1 MPMAEPGTAAARSSA
16 DAPAR
21 TARRQQL
28 IDAAIASIS
37 EHGLSRTTVS
47 KVAEAAGLS
56 QGIVNFYFKSKE
68 ALLLATL
75 EHVESEFER
84 VRRAALARAGSAPER
99 RLDAIVE
106 ATFDPSV
113 CNPRFTAVWNAFW
126 GEASARV
133 DYMRV
138 CAGREV
144 AELEETLTL
153 FRAIAKRERQPH
165 VDPEAL
171 GTAFFH
177 LLESIPE
184 PFDPVERYDLEG
196 AKRTCRAFLASVFP
210 ATFASANGARSPR
223 RGAQ

>member
-1 MPMAEPGTAAARSSA
+1 MPQPGTAAAPSSA
-16 DAPAR
+16 DAPGR

-84 VRRAALARAGSAPER
+84 VRRSALARAGNTPER

-106 ATFDPSV
+106 ASFDPSV

-126 GEASARV
+126 GEASARA
-133 DYMRV
+133 DYMHV

-171 GTAFFH
+171 GIAFFH

-196 AKRTCRAFLASVFP
+196 AKRTCRAFLSSVFP
-210 ATFASANGARSPR
+210 ATFALAKGARRSRR
-223 RGAQ
+223 RGTQ

>member
-1 MPMAEPGTAAARSSA
+1 MAEPGAAAARSSA

-21 TARRQQL
+21 TARRQEL

-56 QGIVNFYFKSKE
+56 QGIVNFYFKSKD

-84 VRRAALARAGSAPER
+84 VRRTALARAGNAPER

-113 CNPRFTAVWNAFW
+113 CNPRFSAVWSAFW

-133 DYMRV
+133 DSMRV

-171 GTAFFH
+171 GLAFFH

-210 ATFASANGARSPR
+210 ATFAPANGARRSPR

>member
-1 MPMAEPGTAAARSSA
+1 MVEPGAAIARSSA
-16 DAPAR
+16 AAPAR
-21 TARRQQL
+21 AARRQEL
-28 IDAAIASIS
+28 IAAAIASIS

-47 KVAEAAGLS
+47 KVAQAAGLS
-56 QGIVNFYFKSKE
+56 QGIVNFYFESKE

-84 VRRAALARAGSAPER
+84 VRRTALARAGNAPER

-126 GEASARV
+126 GEAGARA

-144 AELEETLTL
+144 AELEETLML
-153 FRAIAKRERQPH
+153 FRAIAKREPQAH

-196 AKRTCRAFLASVFP
+196 AKRICRAFLASVFP
-210 ATFASANGARSPR
+210 AAFPPASGARRSPR

>member
-1 MPMAEPGTAAARSSA
+1 MAEPRATASASSA
-16 DAPAR
+16 DAPHR
-21 TARRQQL
+21 TARRQEL
-28 IDAAIASIS
+28 IDAAIVSIS
-37 EHGLSRTTVS
+37 EHSLSRTTVS

-84 VRRAALARAGSAPER
+84 VRRAALARAGKAPER

-113 CNPRFTAVWNAFW
+113 CNLRFTAVWNAFW
-126 GEASARV
+126 GEASARE

-153 FRAIAKRERQPH
+153 FRAVAKREPQPH

-171 GTAFFH
+171 GIAFFH

-210 ATFASANGARSPR
+210 ATFAPANGAQRSPH

>member
-1 MPMAEPGTAAARSSA
+1 MAEPEAAAAPSSA

-21 TARRQQL
+21 TARRQEL

-37 EHGLSRTTVS
+37 EHSLSRTTVS

-84 VRRAALARAGSAPER
+84 VRCSALERAGDAPER

-144 AELEETLTL
+144 ADLEETLTL
-153 FRAIAKRERQPH
+153 FRAIAKREGRPH

-171 GTAFFH
+171 GIAFFH

-210 ATFASANGARSPR
+210 ATFAPTSGARSSPR

>member
-1 MPMAEPGTAAARSSA
+1 MAEPRAAATRSSA
-16 DAPAR
+16 EAPAR
-21 TARRQQL
+21 TARRQEL

-37 EHGLSRTTVS
+37 QHSLSRTTVS

-84 VRRAALARAGSAPER
+84 VRRAALARAGNAPER

-144 AELEETLTL
+144 ADLEETLTL

-171 GTAFFH
+171 GIGFFH

-184 PFDPVERYDLEG
+184 PFDPVERYDLEA
-196 AKRTCRAFLASVFP
+196 AKRTCRAFLASAFP
-210 ATFASANGARSPR
+210 ATFAPANGARRSSR